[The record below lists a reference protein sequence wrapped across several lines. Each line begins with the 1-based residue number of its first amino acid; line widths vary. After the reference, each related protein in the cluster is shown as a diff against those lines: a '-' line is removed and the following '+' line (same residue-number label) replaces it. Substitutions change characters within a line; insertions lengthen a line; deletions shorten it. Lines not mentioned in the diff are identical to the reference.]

1 MMIEFSI
8 LPISEESHIG
18 KYIAAAVKI
27 VHDSGME
34 YRLTPMGTILIGEWE
49 PAMDVIRQCHE
60 AVRQMSDRV
69 MTRIKID
76 DFKNGG
82 RLPEEKVKS
91 VESRLGF
98 RVQK

>member
-8 LPISEESHIG
+8 LPVSEEAHLG

-27 VHDSGME
+27 VHDSGLE

-49 PAMDVIRQCHE
+49 PALAVVRQCHE

-76 DFKNGG
+76 DATEGA
-82 RLPEEKVKS
+82 RLPEDKIKS
-91 VESRLGF
+91 VENLLGF
-98 RVQK
+98 QVKK